1 MTKVNIM
8 IVEDEAIIAKEIKIS
23 LEDMGYTVISVVAS
37 GEQAIEKADQNYTDL
52 ILMDIRL
59 KGRMDGIEA
68 AERIRSR
75 LGIPVVFLTAYADE
89 DKLERAK
96 LTMPFGYVL
105 KPFEDRDLK
114 VAIEMAL
121 YVAKVDNK
129 RKQTE
134 EALRESEE
142 RYQLATKG
150 GNVGVWDWNL
160 TTGDM
165 FISTNLK
172 AMLGYDDSEIKNHIE
187 EWGKHVYAEDTE
199 AVMKEAN
206 ACIEGVKKDYH
217 VEHRMVHK
225 DGSIRWF
232 LASGKVLRDE
242 SGKPIR
248 FFGTDTDITKLKN
261 LENQLRQAQ
270 KMEAIAVLAGGI
282 AHQFN
287 NALSPITANI
297 DMLELDFPDEEKIAT
312 YTKQMKGSADR
323 MTLLS
328 DQLLAYA
335 RGGKYQGRIL
345 SVSDFM
351 RDTLPLIK
359 HTVDPAIQIDTDT
372 PRDIFNIKADIT
384 QMQMV
389 LSAILSNASEAIKG
403 EGRIRI
409 TCKNEMITDERAK
422 DFPGLKPDPYV
433 KLKIED
439 DGKGMDEETKSRIFE
454 PFFTTKFQGRGLGMA
469 AAYGIIKNHD
479 GWISVDSELGKGT
492 TVRIFL
498 PTIEAKVKEL
508 KKPKIEPA
516 KGAGTIL
523 VIEDEEMI
531 MDVTR
536 ALLERLDYRVL
547 GAKTG
552 NEAINIV
559 KTFDGDI
566 DLVILDIVLPDMNGK
581 SIYPRIMEARPNL
594 KVLVCSGYS
603 IDGPAQEILNAGAQ
617 DFIQKPFSMAKLS
630 EKLKEVLEK
639 VNPEAVTIIH

>member
-1 MTKVNIM
+1 MR
-8 IVEDEAIIAKEIKIS
+8 
-23 LEDMGYTVISVVAS
+23 LWHLLLISVVAS
-37 GEQAIEKADQNYTDL
+37 EIFAGIIVGIMSIIFRGRITYDYL
-52 ILMDIRL
+52 ITSAVTSLIVATL
-59 KGRMDGIEA
+59 
-68 AERIRSR
+68 
-75 LGIPVVFLTAYADE
+75 VVSVILFFVGQL
-89 DKLERAK
+89 
-96 LTMPFGYVL
+96 
-105 KPFEDRDLK
+105 
-114 VAIEMAL
+114 
-121 YVAKVDNK
+121 
-129 RKQTE
+129 RKTQ

-165 FISTNLK
+165 FISSNLK
-172 AMLGYDDSEIKNHIE
+172 AMLGYDDSEIKNQTK
-187 EWGKHVYAEDTE
+187 EWGKHVYAEDTD
-199 AVMKEAN
+199 AVIKETN
-206 ACIEGVKKDYH
+206 ACIEGAKKDYH

-261 LENQLRQAQ
+261 LEGQLRQAQ

-287 NALSPITANI
+287 NALSPITSNI
-297 DMLELDFPDEEKIAT
+297 DMLELDFPDEQNIAT
-312 YTKQMKGSADR
+312 YTKQMKGSANR
-323 MTLLS
+323 MTQLTS
-328 DQLLAYA
+328 QLLAYSQ
-335 RGGKYQGRIL
+335 GGKYKVKTI
-345 SVSDFM
+345 SFSSFV
-351 RDTLPLIK
+351 RDTLPLIEHVIK
-359 HTVDPAIQIDTDT
+359 PSVYVETDL
-372 PRDIFNIKADIT
+372 PRGILNVKADLT

-389 LSAILSNASEAIKG
+389 LSAILSNASEAIKD

-409 TCKNEMITDERAK
+409 TGKNEMITDERAK
-422 DFPGLKPDPYV
+422 DFPGLKSGFNV

-439 DGKGMDEETKSRIFE
+439 DGKGMDEETKNRIFE

-498 PTIEAKVKEL
+498 PATEAKVKEL
-508 KKPKIEPA
+508 KKPKIESA
-516 KGAGTIL
+516 KGTATIL
-523 VIEDEEMI
+523 VIEDEEMV
-531 MDVTR
+531 MDVSR
-536 ALLERLDYRVL
+536 ALLEKLGYRVL

-566 DLVILDIVLPDMNGK
+566 NLAILDIVLPDMDGK
-581 SIYPRIMEARPNL
+581 SIYPRIMEARPHL

-603 IDGPAQEILNAGAQ
+603 IDGPAQEILNEGAQ
-617 DFIQKPFSMAKLS
+617 DFIQKPFSIAEIS
-630 EKLKEVLEK
+630 EKLKKVLEGK
-639 VNPEAVTIIH
+639 

>member
-1 MTKVNIM
+1 MEYMYKQTEHNMHTQIM
-8 IVEDEAIIAKEIKIS
+8 PR
-23 LEDMGYTVISVVAS
+23 LLRMRLWHLLLISVVAS
-37 GEQAIEKADQNYTDL
+37 EILAGILVGIMSIIFRGRVTYDYL
-52 ILMDIRL
+52 ITGAVTSLIVATL
-59 KGRMDGIEA
+59 
-68 AERIRSR
+68 
-75 LGIPVVFLTAYADE
+75 VVSVILFFVKQL
-89 DKLERAK
+89 
-96 LTMPFGYVL
+96 
-105 KPFEDRDLK
+105 
-114 VAIEMAL
+114 
-121 YVAKVDNK
+121 
-129 RKQTE
+129 RKTE
-134 EALRESEE
+134 EALRESKE

-165 FISTNLK
+165 FVSPDLK
-172 AMLGYDDSEIKNHIE
+172 AMLGYDDSEVKNHIE

-206 ACIEGVKKDYH
+206 ACIEGAKKDYH

-232 LASGKVLRDE
+232 LASGKVVRDE

-248 FFGTDTDITKLKN
+248 FSGTDTDITKLKN
-261 LENQLRQAQ
+261 LEGQLRQAQ

-287 NALSPITANI
+287 NALSPITASI
-297 DMLELDFPDEEKIAT
+297 DMLELDFPGEQNIAT
-312 YTKQMKGSADR
+312 YTKQIKGSANR
-323 MTLLS
+323 MALLS

-335 RGGKYQGRIL
+335 RGGKYRARIL
-345 SVSDFM
+345 SLSDFI
-351 RDTLPLIK
+351 RDTLPLIM
-359 HTVDPAIQIDTDT
+359 HTIDPAIQIDTDIS
-372 PRDIFNIKADIT
+372 RDIFNIKADIT

-422 DFPGLKPDPYV
+422 DFPGLKPGPYV
-433 KLKIED
+433 NLKIED
-439 DGKGMDEETKSRIFE
+439 DGKGMDEETKGRIFE
-454 PFFTTKFQGRGLGMA
+454 PFFTNKFQGRGLGMA

-479 GWISVDSELGKGT
+479 GWISVDSELGKRT

-498 PTIEAKVKEL
+498 PATEARVKEL

-516 KGAGTIL
+516 KGTGTIL
-523 VIEDEEMI
+523 VIEDEKMV
-531 MDVTR
+531 MDATR
-536 ALLERLDYRVL
+536 ALLERLGYHVL

-566 DLVILDIVLPDMNGK
+566 DLAILDIVLPDMNGK

-617 DFIQKPFSMAKLS
+617 DFIQKPFNMAKLS
-630 EKLKEVLEK
+630 EKLKEVLEGK
-639 VNPEAVTIIH
+639 

>member
-1 MTKVNIM
+1 MTKANIM
-8 IVEDEAIIAKEIKIS
+8 IVEDEAIVGEELKIS
-23 LEDMGYTVISVVAS
+23 LEDMGYTVTSINKS
-37 GEQAIEKADQNYTDL
+37 GEQAIEKAEQDCPDL

-75 LGIPVVFLTAYADE
+75 LEIPVVFLTAYADD

-96 LTMPFGYVL
+96 LTIPFGYIL
-105 KPFEDRDLK
+105 KPFQDRDLK
-114 VAIEMAL
+114 VAIDMAL

-165 FISTNLK
+165 FISANLK
-172 AMLGYDDSEIKNHIE
+172 AMLGYDDSEINHIE

-217 VEHRMVHK
+217 IEYRMIHK

-248 FFGTDTDITKLKN
+248 FFGTGTDITKLKN

-312 YTKQMKGSADR
+312 YTKQMKGSAVR

-351 RDTLPLIK
+351 RDALPLIK
-359 HTVDPAIQIDTDT
+359 YTVDPAIQIDADI

-492 TVRIFL
+492 TVNIFL
-498 PTIEAKVKEL
+498 PATEAKVKEL
-508 KKPKIEPA
+508 KKPKIESA

-523 VIEDEEMI
+523 VIEDEEMV
-531 MDVTR
+531 MDITR

-547 GAKTG
+547 VAKTG

-566 DLVILDIVLPDMNGK
+566 DLAILDIVLPDMNGK

-630 EKLKEVLEK
+630 EKLKEVLEGK
-639 VNPEAVTIIH
+639 

>member
-1 MTKVNIM
+1 MEYMHKQTKHNIHTQIM
-8 IVEDEAIIAKEIKIS
+8 LRLLRMRLWHLLLV
-23 LEDMGYTVISVVAS
+23 SVVAS
-37 GEQAIEKADQNYTDL
+37 EIFAGIIVGIMSIIFRGRITYDYL
-52 ILMDIRL
+52 ITSAVTSLIVATL
-59 KGRMDGIEA
+59 
-68 AERIRSR
+68 
-75 LGIPVVFLTAYADE
+75 VVSVILFFVGQL
-89 DKLERAK
+89 
-96 LTMPFGYVL
+96 
-105 KPFEDRDLK
+105 
-114 VAIEMAL
+114 
-121 YVAKVDNK
+121 
-129 RKQTE
+129 RKTQ

-165 FISTNLK
+165 FISPNLK

-261 LENQLRQAQ
+261 LEGQLRQAQ

-287 NALSPITANI
+287 NALSPITSNI
-297 DMLELDFPDEEKIAT
+297 DMLELDFPDEQNIAT
-312 YTKQMKGSADR
+312 YTKQMKDSANR
-323 MTLLS
+323 MTQLTS
-328 DQLLAYA
+328 QLLAYSQ
-335 RGGKYQGRIL
+335 GGKYKVKTI
-345 SVSDFM
+345 SFSSFV
-351 RDTLPLIK
+351 RDTLPLIEHVIK
-359 HTVDPAIQIDTDT
+359 PSVYVETDL
-372 PRDIFNIKADIT
+372 PRGILNVKADLT
-384 QMQMV
+384 QIQMV
-389 LSAILSNASEAIKG
+389 LSAIFSNASEAIKD
-403 EGRIRI
+403 EGRIQI
-409 TCKNEMITDERAK
+409 TGKNEMITDERAK
-422 DFPGLKPDPYV
+422 DFPGLKTGFNV

-439 DGKGMDEETKSRIFE
+439 DGKGMDEETKNRIFE

-498 PTIEAKVKEL
+498 PATEAKIKVL
-508 KKPKIEPA
+508 KKPKIESA
-516 KGAGTIL
+516 KGTATIL
-523 VIEDEEMI
+523 VIEDEEMV
-531 MDVTR
+531 MDVSR
-536 ALLERLDYRVL
+536 ALLEKLGYRVL

-566 DLVILDIVLPDMNGK
+566 DLAILDIVLPDMNGK
-581 SIYPRIMEARPNL
+581 SIYPSIMEARPNL

-617 DFIQKPFSMAKLS
+617 DFIQKPFGIAEIS
-630 EKLKEVLEK
+630 EKLKKVLEGK
-639 VNPEAVTIIH
+639 